1 MKNKIGVVIVT
12 FNRIEKLKKAL
23 FSYESQTVVP
33 DILIV
38 VDNHSNDGTHE
49 FLNSWEQT
57 NTLMAKK
64 VVFLA
69 QNMGEIV

>member
-1 MKNKIGVVIVT
+1 MKNKIGAVIVT

-49 FLNSWEQT
+49 F
-57 NTLMAKK
+57 
-64 VVFLA
+64 
-69 QNMGEIV
+69 